1 MRLLAEF
8 SGLTV
13 LRNLGAMGRVL
24 LTDVCFFTWM
34 DWACCEKMLLQP
46 SKTPQLE
53 QPCGW
58 RWCGG
63 CRWTL
68 LDRRAGRK
76 AIRLCGEGEPLPWET
91 LRAWTGWLHGEEP
104 APWGAAWL
112 LAWSY
117 GTKPRQH
124 VCVWTHHPGPLVA
137 KSTAG
142 EETCKVFRSSAKD
155 SILIFPSLLVAFTA
169 RWCGKQNDRKEI
181 KKAGQPSRVCIAW
194 WSFNEAHVIFL

>member
-124 VCVWTHHPGPLVA
+124 VCVWTHHTGPLVGMGQVDSRRRNLQGFQILC
-137 KSTAG
+137 KGFHFDFPITFG
-142 EETCKVFRSSAKD
+142 GVHCKV
-155 SILIFPSLLVAFTA
+155 V
-169 RWCGKQNDRKEI
+169 W
-181 KKAGQPSRVCIAW
+181 
-194 WSFNEAHVIFL
+194 